1 MGEWVRVAEM
11 GDIDEE
17 TVIGVIVGDR
27 QLAVY
32 HLAGGEF
39 RVTDNVCTHEHVL
52 LSEGWLDG
60 TTIECPLHGGAFDVR
75 TGKGLCAPIER
86 DLAVYE
92 VETRDGGVFV
102 RIAD

>member
-1 MGEWVRVAEM
+1 MSEWVRVAEV
-11 GDIDEE
+11 GDIEE
-17 TVIGVIVGDR
+17 ESVIGVTVGDR

-39 RVTDNVCTHEHVL
+39 RATDNVCTHEHVL

-60 TTIECPLHGGAFDVR
+60 ATIECPLHGGAFDVR

-86 DLAVYE
+86 DLAVHE
-92 VETRDGGVFV
+92 VEVRDGGVFV
-102 RIAD
+102 RLGE